1 MRVLRRTVLT
11 IFVTKWRSPQNL
23 LRLGLLLLVVAV
35 IGGVFWGRSY
45 ISSSTLGYGGVA
57 LSSLLSS
64 GGLIIPVPALAV
76 VCAASAYLEPL
87 FIGLI
92 AGTAETI
99 GELTG
104 YILGYTGRGLVT
116 QRRIYQRLEIWVRQR
131 GWLVLLVLSVLPNPL
146 FDLAGITAG
155 ALRYP
160 LWRFLA
166 VVLVGKLVKFL
177 AIAYACAWGIAWIA
191 SLAD

>member
-1 MRVLRRTVLT
+1 MRTLRRTILT
-11 IFVTKWRSPQNL
+11 VFVTNWRSPENL
-23 LRLGLLLLVVAV
+23 LRLGLLLLVVAI
-35 IGGVFWGRSY
+35 IGGVFWGRAY
-45 ISSSTLGYGGVA
+45 LSSSTLGYGGVA
-57 LSSLLSS
+57 LSSLLAS

-76 VCAASAYLEPL
+76 VCATSAYLEPL

-104 YILGYTGRGLVT
+104 YVLGYTGRGLVT
-116 QRRIYQRLEIWVRQR
+116 RRRIYQRLEGWMHRR
-131 GWLVLLVLSVLPNPL
+131 GWLVLLGLSVVPNPL

-160 LWRFLA
+160 LWAFLA

-177 AIAYACAWGIAWIA
+177 ALAYACAWGIAWITDLV
-191 SLAD
+191 S